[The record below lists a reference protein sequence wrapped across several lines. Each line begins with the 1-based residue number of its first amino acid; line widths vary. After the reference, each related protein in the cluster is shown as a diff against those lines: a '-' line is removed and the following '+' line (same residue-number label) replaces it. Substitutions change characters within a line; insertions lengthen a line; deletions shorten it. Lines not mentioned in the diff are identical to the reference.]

1 MHSLCTERAPPP
13 CTGCAPAVHSPLTS
27 HRAPSSD
34 PGHAVP
40 PTSYSY
46 ARRTRTTAAGHRAA
60 CLLSRS
66 RASTHDG
73 PRRTPERGACRE
85 LASRVTSPHRLT
97 SLMRRRRR
105 GRRAHRLS
113 RLTSR
118 QRESHRA
125 QRAVTV
131 QYTHRPARG
140 RDGEER
146 EIIFMAG
153 VELLVLYLY
162 FASTIARPAPMG
174 GGVRV

>member
-40 PTSYSY
+40 GATNLL
-46 ARRTRTTAAGHRAA
+46 RVRTAYTCHRGRPPRS
-60 CLLSRS
+60 LSRS